1 MDVETLDVDDRC
13 YVINYL
19 LQAIKALGKYVC
31 VRRPTHRYIY
41 IYIYAVYI
49 VYIVCMYTRI
59 HKNKELKVKK
69 CTGLLLAQQ

>member
-41 IYIYAVYI
+41 IYICSIYSIYSMYVYEN
-49 VYIVCMYTRI
+49 TQ
-59 HKNKELKVKK
+59 E
-69 CTGLLLAQQ
+69 